1 MTGCGALRERGRP
14 ARMHSRSVPL
24 SFPAMRRP
32 ATPPAGDEDPNY
44 FFPTS
49 GAERL
54 RQILR
59 AKWLGISVW
68 RGTVSTAPVFA
79 LHHSE

>member
-1 MTGCGALRERGRP
+1 MGGGAPRERGRL
-14 ARMHSRSVPL
+14 ARMLFRSVPL
-24 SFPAMRRP
+24 SFPAMRHP
-32 ATPPAGDEDPNY
+32 AALPAGNEDPNY

-49 GAERL
+49 GTERL

-59 AKWLGISVW
+59 AKRLGISVW
-68 RGTVSTAPVFA
+68 RGTVSTAPVFE